1 MANILSKERCLGGSL
16 LLGQGTYVKESWKLF
31 MKNKRKKIPTEPDL
45 QKNLG
50 EGGRGKQR
58 KLKER
63 PLSKAF
69 I

>member
-31 MKNKRKKIPTEPDL
+31 MKSKRKKIPTEPDL

-50 EGGRGKQR
+50 GGSKGS
-58 KLKER
+58 LKR
-63 PLSKAF
+63 DP
-69 I
+69 